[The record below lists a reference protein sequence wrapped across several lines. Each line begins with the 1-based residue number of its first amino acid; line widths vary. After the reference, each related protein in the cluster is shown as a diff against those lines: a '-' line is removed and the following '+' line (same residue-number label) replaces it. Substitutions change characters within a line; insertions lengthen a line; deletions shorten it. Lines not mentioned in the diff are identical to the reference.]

1 MHTLDS
7 TPVTDPA
14 VQQKVTAALQ
24 KASTLPLTATIR
36 SPYGTG
42 DAGQISPDKRVA
54 YAVVSFTKPDQSL
67 TKADIT
73 PLVNTLASLRGPDL
87 QVEFGGGGFQT
98 LKGSPLSGSVGIGL
112 LAAAI
117 VLFLAFGSLLATLIP
132 LVAAIVAVGAGIET
146 IGLLSHVMSINSF
159 TPSVSAL
166 IGIGV
171 AVDYALF
178 VVTRH
183 RSGLREGLSP
193 EQAAVRAVN
202 TSGRAVIFAG
212 ATVAVAMLGLTLLG
226 VNFLTGVGI
235 AAAITVAL
243 AVAAA
248 TTLLPALFG
257 VLGMRIL
264 GRRERRRL
272 ADGPT
277 AGSEASGQWAR
288 WAAYVQRR
296 PLLLSVGALAVMV
309 VLVVPSFAIRLGS
322 SDQGNDPAGS
332 TTRKAYDLI
341 ADGFGAGHNGPLLVV
356 AQTPDPAA
364 QAAFDRLA
372 GAVKATPGVASVVQS
387 PTSSSGTIGVLDVIP
402 TTSPQSSATQSLIT
416 HLRTDLVPAAEH
428 GTTLRAYVG
437 GQTAV
442 FEDFA
447 DVLSS
452 KLPLFLGVVVVF
464 GFLLLLLAF
473 RSLLIPLTAAVMN
486 LLAAGASFGVVVAVF
501 QWGWGSEAIGLGPAG
516 PIESFLP

>member
-1 MHTLDS
+1 MTRLARWCFRHRYVVLLGWLATFVALVVVSKQAGKAYDEGFSLPGTGSTHAQQLLASSAQRPSSGDDTIVVHTLDS
-7 TPVTDPA
+7 TLVTDPA

-36 SPYGTG
+36 SPYTTDG
-42 DAGQISPDKRVA
+42 AGQISADKRIA

-98 LKGSPLSGSVGIGL
+98 LKGSPLSGTVGIGL
-112 LAAAI
+112 AAAAI
-117 VLFLAFGSLLATLIP
+117 VLFLAFGSVLATLIP
-132 LVAAIVAVGAGIET
+132 LVAAVVAVGAGIEI

-212 ATVAVAMLGLTLLG
+212 ATVAVAMLGLILLN
-226 VNFLTGVGI
+226 VNFLTGVGV

-272 ADGPT
+272 VDGPT
-277 AGSEASGQWAR
+277 SGSEASGRWAT

-309 VLVVPSFAIRLGS
+309 ALVVPSFAIRLGS

-332 TTRKAYDLI
+332 TTRKAYDLV

-356 AQTPDPAA
+356 GQTPDPAA
-364 QAAFDRLA
+364 RAAFERLA
-372 GAVKATPGVASVVQS
+372 SSVKSTAGVASVVQS
-387 PTSSSGTIGVLDVIP
+387 PHVRVRDQSASWMSSRRPRRSP
-402 TTSPQSSATQSLIT
+402 TP
-416 HLRTDLVPAAEH
+416 
-428 GTTLRAYVG
+428 
-437 GQTAV
+437 
-442 FEDFA
+442 
-447 DVLSS
+447 
-452 KLPLFLGVVVVF
+452 
-464 GFLLLLLAF
+464 
-473 RSLLIPLTAAVMN
+473 RSR
-486 LLAAGASFGVVVAVF
+486 
-501 QWGWGSEAIGLGPAG
+501 
-516 PIESFLP
+516 